1 MTSLPKKR
9 KFSPVVLPD
18 EILHENLDFWE
29 NFDNLGKFF
38 RDGAKY
44 LSRQPVGPDGLLLPE
59 AGDATSDPV
68 KLYLRD
74 MGSISLLTREG
85 EIALAKQIERG
96 QKTIIKAISKT
107 RLLISEFSALEE
119 DFKENL
125 LTIPEIFDT
134 GEDIDEEK
142 LESKRK
148 GLIKKF
154 RNIRQVYDEIEK
166 VPPLKKNAVA
176 RGRLVNKLIQMIV
189 ELNIWPGRLE
199 RIIDGMRLKFQA
211 FCEQAEAKEELK
223 HVLRRIKAADRK
235 AELQRK
241 ISELRRN
248 LKEYHKETGVSCDQA
263 GSILREISL
272 GKQLGDRA
280 KKELVEANLRLVV
293 SIAKKYTHR
302 GLGFLDLIQE
312 GNIGLM
318 RAVEKFDYRRGYKF
332 STYATWW
339 IKQAIT
345 RSIADQARTIRIPV
359 HMVETINRLKKI
371 TQNFVQDRGR
381 EPTHEELARKMGLSV
396 VKVREIIKAAQ
407 ESVSLDA
414 PVGDDEDGR
423 LGEFIEDKSS
433 PSPEDA
439 VIHSNLREQIELALD
454 SLTEREAEVLKLR
467 FGLMDGKE
475 HTLEEVGEVFKVT
488 RERIRQIE
496 AKALRKLESFSK
508 GGKLRSFL
516 SGAQI

>member
-1 MTSLPKKR
+1 LASQGAHLVKKDDPQFQR
-9 KFSPVVLPD
+9 LKPPPRYGQDFEDELEWLLKVRSPLRRTPLVEGSEP
-18 EILHENLDFWE
+18 I
-29 NFDNLGKFF
+29 
-38 RDGAKY
+38 A
-44 LSRQPVGPDGLLLPE
+44 
-59 AGDATSDPV
+59 DPV

-85 EIALAKQIERG
+85 EITLAKQIEKG
-96 QKTIIKAISKT
+96 QKTIVKSLTKT
-107 RLLISEFSALEE
+107 RLLMAELAALEE
-119 DFKENL
+119 KVRASAQV
-125 LTIPEIFDT
+125 IPELFDC
-134 GEDIDEEK
+134 GEEIEESR
-142 LESKRK
+142 LEGKRK
-148 GLIKKF
+148 SLLLAFKKL
-154 RNIRQVYDEIEK
+154 RQRSAALQKIPVR
-166 VPPLKKNAVA
+166 KKTAFK
-176 RGRLVNKLIQMIV
+176 RGRLVTEIIHQIGW
-189 ELNIWPGRLE
+189 LNIWPARLEEIIGRLRGRFE
-199 RIIDGMRLKFQA
+199 A
-211 FCEQAEAKEELK
+211 FCELAETRDELEQT
-223 HVLRRIKAADRK
+223 LRRTRDKQRSAD
-235 AELQRK
+235 
-241 ISELRRN
+241 LRRRIAEVN
-248 LKEYHKETGVSCDQA
+248 RRLKQTFEETGVTCGQS
-263 GSILREISL
+263 GEILREISL
-272 GKQLGDRA
+272 GKQLGERA

-371 TQNFVQDRGR
+371 TQTFVQDRGR
-381 EPTHEELARKMGLSV
+381 EPTHEELARKMVLSV
-396 VKVREIIKAAQ
+396 AKIREIIKAAQ

-414 PVGDDEDGR
+414 PVGDEEESR

-433 PSPEDA
+433 PSPEEA
-439 VIHSNLREQIELALD
+439 VIHRNLREQIEQALD
-454 SLTEREAEVLKLR
+454 NLTEREAEVLKLR

-475 HTLEEVGEVFKVT
+475 HTLEEVGDVFKVT

-516 SGAQI
+516 SESTPSP